1 MLELGFFP
9 LKQEEIGIIKRNV
22 RKAGK
27 VGPIQTYGT
36 LISQYIQEMFGWSRW
51 NRVNIGDVL
60 YFTVEHSVQSGGA
73 VLSKGKDG
81 WQGLC
86 ELFN

>member
-9 LKQEEIGIIKRNV
+9 LKQEKIGIIKRNV

-36 LISQYIQEMFGWSRW
+36 LTSQYIQEMFG
-51 NRVNIGDVL
+51 
-60 YFTVEHSVQSGGA
+60 
-73 VLSKGKDG
+73 
-81 WQGLC
+81 
-86 ELFN
+86 